1 MGLKQRNMTAALS
14 VHTAERGLLI
24 SVQKRERA
32 DLSEFTV
39 TKTQNSKLGNS
50 GSSISCVDGT
60 DELHSL
66 LKT

>member
-39 TKTQNSKLGNS
+39 TKTQNSVTQVRVFNALMEQMS
-50 GSSISCVDGT
+50 YTHC
-60 DELHSL
+60 
-66 LKT
+66 

>member
-39 TKTQNSKLGNS
+39 TKTQNSVTQVRVFNALMEQTS
-50 GSSISCVDGT
+50 YTHC
-60 DELHSL
+60 
-66 LKT
+66 

>member
-39 TKTQNSKLGNS
+39 TKTQNSVTQVQVFNALMEQTS
-50 GSSISCVDGT
+50 YTHC
-60 DELHSL
+60 
-66 LKT
+66 